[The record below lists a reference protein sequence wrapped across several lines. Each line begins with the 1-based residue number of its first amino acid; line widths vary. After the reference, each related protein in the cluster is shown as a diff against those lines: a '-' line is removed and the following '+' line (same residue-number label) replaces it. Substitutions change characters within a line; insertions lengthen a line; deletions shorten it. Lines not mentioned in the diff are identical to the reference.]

1 MSDTAR
7 QVTQDIGAL
16 SVEQFCE
23 RYGLGRST
31 VYRMIAA
38 SELRA
43 VKAGQRTIILAK
55 DIRAWERSLEPLH

>member
-1 MSDTAR
+1 MSDT
-7 QVTQDIGAL
+7 DIGAL

-31 VYRMIAA
+31 VYRMIADA
-38 SELRA
+38 KLRA